1 MDATRR
7 ALRRILTEAQGVEY
21 YHVTLTDRVPDIQK
35 RGLAPMQPSNWAVSG
50 TGERYG
56 QGEIFAFEN
65 KFDAIR
71 WASKMDWDLNQAMGS
86 GNISI
91 VTFRPNG
98 EEWEVDTA
106 DPLSQAGAE
115 GQWRKRMAAVPP
127 EDIITVEPL
136 TQDMTRALVQHD
148 KEALG

>member
-1 MDATRR
+1 MIDPTRQVI
-7 ALRRILTEAQGVEY
+7 RRMLTEAEDEY

-35 RGLAPMQPSNWAVSG
+35 RGLAPMQSSNWSVSG

-56 QGEIFAFEN
+56 QGEVFAFEN

-71 WASKMDWDLNQAMGS
+71 WASKMDWDLNQTMGS

-98 EEWEVDTA
+98 EEWEIDTA
-106 DPLSQAGAE
+106 DPLSQASAE
-115 GQWRKRMAAVPP
+115 GRWLKRMSAVPP
-127 EDIITVEPL
+127 EDILNVEPL

-148 KEALG
+148 REALG